1 MDKVIYWE
9 GEFIFGILVREEK
22 DGICCL
28 MIILK
33 VFDNGVG
40 RNILKWILFV
50 VNMVNF
56 NCNMIFVDWCNV
68 Y

>member
-33 VFDNGVG
+33 VFNNGVG
-40 RNILKWILFV
+40 RNEYCL
-50 VNMVNF
+50 
-56 NCNMIFVDWCNV
+56 
-68 Y
+68 

>member
-9 GEFIFGILVREEK
+9 GEYIYGILVREKK

-33 VFDNGVG
+33 VFNNGVG
-40 RNILKWILFV
+40 RDILKWILFV